1 MPAKIPAVAST
12 LALSVLL
19 ALPGFAQEESAA
31 ADGKFQLSATM
42 NSKAQLSRGEMD
54 KNALGMGSLAAP
66 RPVQRGEALIAN
78 APPRA
83 IPKQTQQND
92 DVPGSFMQEYN
103 VDWSHWVSAQ
113 ADRWFYI
120 LRYSEEALGI
130 RFDTPRPALIQF
142 TCYADGSIGNLV
154 LKQSSGVPAYDRLQV
169 EALLATMPT
178 MPFPKGTV
186 RKSITLCQGWES
198 HKKRPGESD
207 FQPGSFGRD
216 FPLERVRQWLQ
227 GR

>member
-1 MPAKIPAVAST
+1 MPAKFPAITAS
-12 LALSVLL
+12 LALSALV
-19 ALPGFAQEESAA
+19 ALPSFAQESDAG
-31 ADGKFQLSATM
+31 GKFELSATI
-42 NSKAQLSRGEMD
+42 NSKAQLSRGEVD
-54 KNALGMGSLAAP
+54 KSSLGMGSLANP

-78 APPRA
+78 APPRM
-83 IPKQTQQND
+83 IPQQPQQND
-92 DVPGSFMQEYN
+92 DTPGSFMQEYN
-103 VDWSHWVSAQ
+103 VDWSHWVSTQ

-120 LRYSEEALGI
+120 LRSAETQLGV

-198 HKKRPGESD
+198 HRKRPGETD